1 MANFDP
7 MQFVDMEISA
17 PTEKRPPLP
26 VGDYTAQIGEVTCV
40 PWQSQKDSS
49 KSGLRYVVPLDIQV
63 PPSVKESLGLST
75 DTIKL
80 TDSIMLDMNDAGQL
94 DLSPGRNSGLRRYR
108 EALNMNKPGDVF
120 SARKMQGQLILVKV
134 THEIWNEQIQ
144 ERVGGV
150 AKV

>member
-7 MQFVDMEISA
+7 AQFVDMEINA

-26 VGDYTAQIGEVTCV
+26 VGDYTATVGEVTCV
-40 PWQSQKDSS
+40 PWQSKDGT

-63 PPSVKESLGLST
+63 PPSVKSQLGLTT
-75 DTIKL
+75 DAIKL
-80 TDSIMLDMNDAGQL
+80 SDSIMLDTL
-94 DLSPGRNSGLRRYR
+94 DSGGLDMSPGKNSGLRRYR
-108 EALNMNKPGDVF
+108 EALDMNKAGDVF
-120 SARKMQGQLILVKV
+120 SARKMQGHLILVKV

-150 AKV
+150 AKA